1 MKKVSLFKKIKLYFE
16 FRKVLIKNKAELE
29 EKFSARIDSVSRVYT
44 VLNIPTNL
52 IDEPYNV
59 RKQDIDNLSKQFIRE
74 YSQEISKYLDSV
86 GASELYDFYQ
96 VEKVDKYSYLIV
108 FGFSLFNTDKF
119 ARKLFFRYLPIS
131 IITLIILYILFFI

>member
-86 GASELYDFYQ
+86 GAVELYDFYQ

-108 FGFSLFNTDKF
+108 FGFSLFNTDKL

-131 IITLIILYILFFI
+131 IITLIILSILFFI